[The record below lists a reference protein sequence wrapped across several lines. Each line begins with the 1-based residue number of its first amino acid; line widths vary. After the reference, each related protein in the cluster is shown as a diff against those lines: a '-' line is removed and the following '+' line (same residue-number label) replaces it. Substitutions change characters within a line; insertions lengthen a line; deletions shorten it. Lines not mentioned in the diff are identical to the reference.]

1 MHTQQNALLRKLHEE
16 RGNCFLYGCVTVV
29 VLAILG
35 GLISFLVFRSFA
47 RQVREKYTEPT
58 AAALPTADLPA
69 AETEALIARVDEY
82 VKRLRADEQLGTLV
96 LTQNEVNALLQNHP
110 DLKEDFGSIV
120 YLTLGDDN
128 VTGQMSIPLDWLPL
142 MSGRFFNGTATFDV
156 EVKRGRAEVYLTGA
170 TVKGEVVPEQYIVGV
185 RSENLAT
192 DWQRE
197 HKDARTLLEKIESVK
212 IESGTVI
219 ITPMNLIPLT
229 PVVPSAAETPTAEEP
244 AASPPAES
252 APPPAN

>member
-1 MHTQQNALLRKLHEE
+1 MHTQQNALLRKLREE
-16 RGNCFLYGCVTVV
+16 RGNCFLYGCVTIV

-69 AETEALIARVDEY
+69 ADTQALIVRVDDY
-82 VKRLRADEQLGTLV
+82 VKKLRAGEALGTLV

-128 VTGQMSIPLDWLPL
+128 VTGQMSIPLDWLPM
-142 MSGRFFNGTATFDV
+142 MSGRYFNGSATFDV
-156 EVKRGRAEVYLTGA
+156 EVKNGRAEVYLSGA

-192 DWQRE
+192 EWQNK
-197 HKDARTLLEKIESVK
+197 HNDAHTLLEKIESVK
-212 IESGTVI
+212 VESGTVI
-219 ITPMNLIPLT
+219 ITPVNLIPLT
-229 PVVPSAAETPTAEEP
+229 TVVPPAAGDSTATPPAEEP
-244 AASPPAES
+244 KPTEPTT
-252 APPPAN
+252 PVN